1 MKRIFAWAFLAAL
14 ALLTA
19 ACKPAVFSE
28 ISLPEIPEVSA
39 EAETPPDSAPVSAP
53 ESEPT
58 TSAQAEAA
66 PVQSIADSEAIPP
79 FLPYLTV
86 DHQGYTYGPGE
97 LVVAVFEG
105 FSPWEDLSVN
115 LTHSEQGIIKSGQAS
130 SDEQGVFVV
139 YHPVQ
144 ASPDA
149 PNAHPAGE
157 LTFRVRSSTGN
168 TQAIRFTLDYTKA
181 VTPVQAGCGMYP
193 PPPRLT
199 GTIQV
204 IWCSGFDP
212 AANPVTTLQVMAN
225 DAEIFR
231 DDQVPVISNGLAVY
245 ILDILEDDPPGQWSA
260 NLGGQVIPFEV
271 RSP

>member
-1 MKRIFAWAFLAAL
+1 
-14 ALLTA
+14 
-19 ACKPAVFSE
+19 V
-28 ISLPEIPEVSA
+28 
-39 EAETPPDSAPVSAP
+39 
-53 ESEPT
+53 
-58 TSAQAEAA
+58 
-66 PVQSIADSEAIPP
+66 PVQPIADSEAVPP
-79 FLPYLTV
+79 YLPYLTV
-86 DHQGYTYGPGE
+86 GQQGYTYGPGE

-115 LTHSEQGIIKSGQAS
+115 LTHSEQGVIKSGQAS
-130 SDEQGVFVV
+130 SDEQGVFVI

-157 LTFRVRSSTGN
+157 LTFRVRSSTGK
-168 TQAIRFTLDYTKA
+168 TQTISFTLDYAKA

-212 AANPVTTLQVMAN
+212 AANPMTTLQVTAN
-225 DAEIFR
+225 DVEIFV
-231 DDQVPVISNGLAVY
+231 DDEVPILSNGLAMYV
-245 ILDILEDDPPGQWSA
+245 LDILEDDPPGQWSA
-260 NLGGQVIPFEV
+260 ILGGQVIPFEV